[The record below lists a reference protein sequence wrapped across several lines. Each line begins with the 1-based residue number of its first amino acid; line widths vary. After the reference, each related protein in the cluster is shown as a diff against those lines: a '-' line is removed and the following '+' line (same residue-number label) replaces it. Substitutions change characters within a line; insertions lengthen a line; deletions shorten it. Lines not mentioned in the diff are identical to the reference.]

1 MGFLVIYLKVNL
13 KNGLKELLLRSYQML
28 MKKKD
33 RIGLRTDSMV
43 ELVKNSQNELS

>member
-1 MGFLVIYLKVNL
+1 M
-13 KNGLKELLLRSYQML
+13 RSYQRL

-43 ELVKNSQNELS
+43 EPELTEEEIRVAKEIERHRFSD

>member
-1 MGFLVIYLKVNL
+1 MGFFGNL
-13 KNGLKELLLRSYQML
+13 FKSEFENGLKELLMRSYQRL

-43 ELVKNSQNELS
+43 EPVKNS